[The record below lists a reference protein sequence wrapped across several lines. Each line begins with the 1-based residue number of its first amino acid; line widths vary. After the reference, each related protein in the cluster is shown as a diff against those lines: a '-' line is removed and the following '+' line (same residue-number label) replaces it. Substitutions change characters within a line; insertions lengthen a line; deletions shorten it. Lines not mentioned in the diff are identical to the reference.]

1 MQVYEPEL
9 KNRVN
14 FKKKRRAQ
22 LNNDIKKSARLRI
35 IKRKSLTKRIKN
47 LPKELQKK
55 IFIFSM
61 KSFYKRYLLEKPLFT
76 FHNAYVRHINKMKK
90 KVIIDNVHI
99 LHLDCN
105 TLPENKKYI
114 MGCQCDYCI
123 SCPRELKDEM
133 YNYVGDS
140 SPKFINS
147 IGGLGNDFLG
157 ELEIFCNGVISP
169 SEFFEY
175 EYHTYSVGY
184 DFKKDGFFSHLKED
198 PIESPIYFSS
208 ETEEMFKI

>member
-1 MQVYEPEL
+1 MQGYETKL

-14 FKKKRRAQ
+14 FKKILRIEVY
-22 LNNDIKKSARLRI
+22 NDKKKKERLRI
-35 IKRKSLTKRIKN
+35 IKRKGVTKRIKN

-76 FHNAYVRHINKMKK
+76 FHNAYVKHINEMKK

-114 MGCQCDYCI
+114 MGCQCEYCKG
-123 SCPRELKDEM
+123 CPRELKDEL
-133 YNYVGDS
+133 YTHVRGKIS
-140 SPKFINS
+140 RFIKTINC
-147 IGGLGNDFLG
+147 IDVDY
-157 ELEIFCNGVISP
+157 FCNGIMSP
-169 SEFFEY
+169 SEFYEY
-175 EYHTYSVGY
+175 EYNTFAIGY
-184 DFKKDGFFSHLKED
+184 NFKKDGFFSPLGED
-198 PIESPIYFSS
+198 PKESPIYFSS
-208 ETEEMFKI
+208 EIEEMYKI

>member
-14 FKKKRRAQ
+14 FKKILRAR
-22 LNNDIKKSARLRI
+22 LNNDIKNSASLRI
-35 IKRKSLTKRIKN
+35 INRKSLTKRIKN

-76 FHNAYVRHINKMKK
+76 FHNSYVKHINEMKK

-99 LHLDCN
+99 LHLECN

-114 MGCQCDYCI
+114 MGCQCDYCKI
-123 SCPRELKDEM
+123 CPRELKDEI
-133 YNYVGDS
+133 YNHVGVS
-140 SPKFINS
+140 SPKFIHS

-157 ELEIFCNGVISP
+157 ELEIFCNGVVSP

-175 EYHTYSVGY
+175 EYNTYSVGY
-184 DFKKDGFFSHLKED
+184 NFKKDGFFSHLKED

-208 ETEEMFKI
+208 EIEEMFKI

>member
-1 MQVYEPEL
+1 MEGYEPEL
-9 KNRVN
+9 KKRTDFKKILERQIKND
-14 FKKKRRAQ
+14 KKKRE
-22 LNNDIKKSARLRI
+22 NLRI
-35 IKRKSLTKRIKN
+35 IKRKGLTKRIKI

-55 IFIFSM
+55 IFVFSM
-61 KSFYKRYLLEKPLFT
+61 KSFYKRYLLNNATFT
-76 FHNAYVRHINKMKK
+76 FHNAYVRHINKMKR

-114 MGCQCDYCI
+114 MGCQCDYCRG
-123 SCPRELKDEM
+123 SPRELKDEM

-140 SPKFINS
+140 SPKFIHS

-157 ELEIFCNGVISP
+157 ELEIFCNGVVSP

-175 EYHTYSVGY
+175 EYNTYSVGY
-184 DFKKDGFFSHLKED
+184 NFKKDGFFSHLKED
-198 PIESPIYFSS
+198 PIENPIYFSS
-208 ETEEMFKI
+208 EIKEIYKI